1 MIKVDV
7 IIDNNKWK
15 KKIKRANFF
24 FNKILRFFPKKYKFE
39 KKKILFSLSLSDNQK
54 IRKLN
59 KKFRKKN
66 KSTNVLSFTNEDI
79 SKSLTGNLGDIAVSY
94 EFLEEESKQL
104 NKNFDDHIIHM
115 LIHGVYHILGLD
127 HENDA
132 TANKMENKEIELLK
146 ELNIKNPY

>member
-1 MIKVDV
+1 MSNSYCLDKNLENKLIKAFEYLCS
-7 IIDNNKWK
+7 KE
-15 KKIKRANFF
+15 KISNSSINFR
-24 FNKILRFFPKKYKFE
+24 ILNDIE
-39 KKKILFSLSLSDNQK
+39 MTE
-54 IRKLN
+54 LN

-94 EFLEEESKQL
+94 EYLEEESKQL

-127 HENDA
+127 HEND
-132 TANKMENKEIELLK
+132 TSANKMENKEIELLK

>member
-1 MIKVDV
+1 MSNSYCLDKNLENKLIKAFEYLCS
-7 IIDNNKWK
+7 KE
-15 KKIKRANFF
+15 KIYNSSINLR
-24 FNKILRFFPKKYKFE
+24 ILNDSE
-39 KKKILFSLSLSDNQK
+39 MTE
-54 IRKLN
+54 LN

-132 TANKMENKEIELLK
+132 TANKMEDKEIELLK

>member
-1 MIKVDV
+1 MSNSYCLDKNLENKLIKAFEYLCSKEKISNSSINFRILNDIEMI
-7 IIDNNKWK
+7 
-15 KKIKRANFF
+15 
-24 FNKILRFFPKKYKFE
+24 E
-39 KKKILFSLSLSDNQK
+39 
-54 IRKLN
+54 LN

-94 EFLEEESKQL
+94 EYLEEESKQL

-127 HENDA
+127 HENDT

>member
-1 MIKVDV
+1 MSLNISMSNSYCLDKNLENKLIKAFEYLCS
-7 IIDNNKWK
+7 KE
-15 KKIKRANFF
+15 KIYNSSINLR
-24 FNKILRFFPKKYKFE
+24 ILNDSE
-39 KKKILFSLSLSDNQK
+39 MTE
-54 IRKLN
+54 LN

>member
-1 MIKVDV
+1 MSLNISMSNSYCLDKNLENKLIKAFEYLCS
-7 IIDNNKWK
+7 KE
-15 KKIKRANFF
+15 
-24 FNKILRFFPKKYKFE
+24 KILNSSINFR
-39 KKKILFSLSLSDNQK
+39 ILND
-54 IRKLN
+54 IEMTELN

>member
-1 MIKVDV
+1 MSNSYCLDKNLENKLIKAFEYLCS
-7 IIDNNKWK
+7 KE
-15 KKIKRANFF
+15 
-24 FNKILRFFPKKYKFE
+24 KILNSSINFR
-39 KKKILFSLSLSDNQK
+39 ILND
-54 IRKLN
+54 IEMTELN

-94 EFLEEESKQL
+94 EYLEEESKQL

-115 LIHGVYHILGLD
+115 LIHGVYHILGLN

>member
-1 MIKVDV
+1 MSLYITGTKD
-7 IIDNNKWK
+7 
-15 KKIKRANFF
+15 
-24 FNKILRFFPKKYKFE
+24 
-39 KKKILFSLSLSDNQK
+39 FSLSKELEN
-54 IRKLN
+54 KLN
-59 KKFRKKN
+59 KAFLLICNEEEISNSSVNLKILSNTGIQELNRKYRKIN
-66 KSTNVLSFTNEDI
+66 NPTNVLSFTNEDI

-94 EFLEEESKQL
+94 EYLEEESKQL

>member
-1 MIKVDV
+1 MSNSYCLDKNLENKLIKAFEYLCSKEKISNSSINFRILNDIEMI
-7 IIDNNKWK
+7 
-15 KKIKRANFF
+15 
-24 FNKILRFFPKKYKFE
+24 E
-39 KKKILFSLSLSDNQK
+39 
-54 IRKLN
+54 LN

-94 EFLEEESKQL
+94 EYLEEESKQL

-132 TANKMENKEIELLK
+132 TAYKMENKEIELLK

>member
-1 MIKVDV
+1 MSLNISMSNSYCLDKNLENKLIKAFEYLCS
-7 IIDNNKWK
+7 KE
-15 KKIKRANFF
+15 KISNSSINFR
-24 FNKILRFFPKKYKFE
+24 ILNDIE
-39 KKKILFSLSLSDNQK
+39 MTE
-54 IRKLN
+54 LN

-94 EFLEEESKQL
+94 EYLEEESKQL

>member
-1 MIKVDV
+1 MSNSYCLDKNLENKLIKAFEYLCS
-7 IIDNNKWK
+7 KE
-15 KKIKRANFF
+15 
-24 FNKILRFFPKKYKFE
+24 KILNSSINFR
-39 KKKILFSLSLSDNQK
+39 ILND
-54 IRKLN
+54 IEMTELN

-94 EFLEEESKQL
+94 EYLEEESKQL

-132 TANKMENKEIELLK
+132 TAYKMENKEIELLK

>member
-1 MIKVDV
+1 MSNSYCLDKNLENKLIKAFEYLCS
-7 IIDNNKWK
+7 KE
-15 KKIKRANFF
+15 KISNSSINFR
-24 FNKILRFFPKKYKFE
+24 ILNDIE
-39 KKKILFSLSLSDNQK
+39 MTE
-54 IRKLN
+54 LN
-59 KKFRKKN
+59 MKFRKKN

-94 EFLEEESKQL
+94 EYLEEESKQL

>member
-1 MIKVDV
+1 MSNSYCLDKNLENKLIKAFEYLCS
-7 IIDNNKWK
+7 KE
-15 KKIKRANFF
+15 KISNSSINFR
-24 FNKILRFFPKKYKFE
+24 ILNDIE
-39 KKKILFSLSLSDNQK
+39 MTE
-54 IRKLN
+54 LN
-59 KKFRKKN
+59 MKFRKKN

-94 EFLEEESKQL
+94 EYLEEESKQL

-132 TANKMENKEIELLK
+132 TAYKMENKEIELLK

>member
-1 MIKVDV
+1 MSNSYCLDKNLENKLIKAFEVLCS
-7 IIDNNKWK
+7 KE
-15 KKIKRANFF
+15 KISNSSINFR
-24 FNKILRFFPKKYKFE
+24 ILNDIE
-39 KKKILFSLSLSDNQK
+39 MTE
-54 IRKLN
+54 LN

-94 EFLEEESKQL
+94 EYLEEESKQL

>member
-1 MIKVDV
+1 MSNSYCLDKNLENKLIKAFEVLCS
-7 IIDNNKWK
+7 KE
-15 KKIKRANFF
+15 KISNSSINFR
-24 FNKILRFFPKKYKFE
+24 ILDDIE
-39 KKKILFSLSLSDNQK
+39 MTE
-54 IRKLN
+54 LN

-94 EFLEEESKQL
+94 EYLEEESKQL

>member
-1 MIKVDV
+1 MSLNISMSNSYCLDKNLENKL
-7 IIDNNKWK
+7 IRAFEYLCSKEEIFNSSINLRILNDN
-15 KKIKRANFF
+15 
-24 FNKILRFFPKKYKFE
+24 E
-39 KKKILFSLSLSDNQK
+39 MT
-54 IRKLN
+54 KLN

-132 TANKMENKEIELLK
+132 TANKMESKEIELLK

>member
-1 MIKVDV
+1 MSNSYCLDKNLENKLIKAFEYLCS
-7 IIDNNKWK
+7 KE
-15 KKIKRANFF
+15 KISNSSINFR
-24 FNKILRFFPKKYKFE
+24 ILNDIE
-39 KKKILFSLSLSDNQK
+39 MTE
-54 IRKLN
+54 LN

-94 EFLEEESKQL
+94 EYLEEESKQL

-115 LIHGVYHILGLD
+115 LIHGVYHILGHN

>member
-1 MIKVDV
+1 MSNSYCLDKNLENKLIKAFEYLCS
-7 IIDNNKWK
+7 KE
-15 KKIKRANFF
+15 KISNSSINFR
-24 FNKILRFFPKKYKFE
+24 ILNDIE
-39 KKKILFSLSLSDNQK
+39 MTE
-54 IRKLN
+54 LN

-132 TANKMENKEIELLK
+132 TAYKMENKEIELLK

>member
-1 MIKVDV
+1 MSNSYCLDKNLENKLIKAFEYLCS
-7 IIDNNKWK
+7 KE
-15 KKIKRANFF
+15 
-24 FNKILRFFPKKYKFE
+24 KILNSSINFR
-39 KKKILFSLSLSDNQK
+39 ILND
-54 IRKLN
+54 IEMTELN

>member
-1 MIKVDV
+1 MSNSYCLDKNLENKLIKAFEYLCS
-7 IIDNNKWK
+7 KE
-15 KKIKRANFF
+15 
-24 FNKILRFFPKKYKFE
+24 KILNSSINFR
-39 KKKILFSLSLSDNQK
+39 ILND
-54 IRKLN
+54 IEMTELN

-94 EFLEEESKQL
+94 EYLEEESKQL

-132 TANKMENKEIELLK
+132 SANKMENKEIELLK